1 MVSSS
6 LDPFLPTA
14 AELAGDAPPDG
25 AEPDQFTD
33 RQACDLPARRALP
46 ANDHTTKHPL
56 QKVSMS
62 PKPLNPIQ
70 EEDAGKLPTEGHKES
85 LGRLDQTQHYLLV
98 FTQVTNGQPF
108 VRIDT
113 SKANWE
119 GEPCPLTTLCPLV
132 TPI

>member
-25 AEPDQFTD
+25 ADPEQVTE
-33 RQACDLPARRALP
+33 RQACDLPARNALP
-46 ANDHTTKHPL
+46 ANDHTIKHL
-56 QKVSMS
+56 LHRGSLCSKA
-62 PKPLNPIQ
+62 LNRIQ
-70 EEDAGKLPTEGHKES
+70 EEEAGKLPPEGHKEP
-85 LGRLDQTQHYLLV
+85 LGRLDQTQHFLLV

-132 TPI
+132 TLI